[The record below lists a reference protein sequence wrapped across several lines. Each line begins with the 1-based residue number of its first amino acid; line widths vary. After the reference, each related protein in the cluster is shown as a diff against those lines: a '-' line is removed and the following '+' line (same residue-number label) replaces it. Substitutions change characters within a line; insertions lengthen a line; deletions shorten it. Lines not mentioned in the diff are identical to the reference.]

1 MKKTT
6 ILTRLAVSCLCFL
19 FLFPGFLPPQPPPVP
34 DVPPVTEEPP
44 IQPQDDEEPVDEI
57 N

>member
-1 MKKTT
+1 MKNQKL
-6 ILTRLAVSCLCFL
+6 LTRLAVSCLCFL

>member
-1 MKKTT
+1 MKN
-6 ILTRLAVSCLCFL
+6 LPS
-19 FLFPGFLPPQPPPVP
+19 GFLPPQPPSVL

-44 IQPQDDEEPVDEI
+44 IEPQDDNFPIDDI